1 MNLEFSTSMFHS
13 SSVISTIA
21 NLRINQP
28 SLCHFATEC
37 RREIMRE
44 INNESKDVAT
54 FPLFVDTNIAA
65 VSQLA

>member
-1 MNLEFSTSMFHS
+1 
-13 SSVISTIA
+13 
-21 NLRINQP
+21 
-28 SLCHFATEC
+28 
-37 RREIMRE
+37 MRE